1 MNTLEKINIAI
12 LLATITYVIAINT
25 LLIGADQI
33 GPGLRWFITF
43 LTSVGL
49 FRLLIILIYW
59 VIRASDTLLAV
70 YHQGR
75 FLKGLWTYAYE
86 VEGVPHMG
94 VWRISQDFSSISI
107 TGYGIDAN
115 GRIDSHFRSISQLF
129 EHQGVDEIMFARTD
143 TTSGEE
149 HFAKT
154 TLYVD
159 RLGRPNWRTGPTFMR
174 AQSVLYGHDEDGARH
189 ADIILRRTPPD
200 ISEAQIV
207 ERMCIGDYDGEQ
219 SGSQSEARLPLS
231 ASSSTSA
238 P

>member
-12 LLATITYVIAINT
+12 LLATITYIIAIND
-25 LLIGADQI
+25 LLSGADLL

-49 FRLLIILIYW
+49 FRLLVILIYW

-94 VWRISQDFSSISI
+94 VWRVSQDLSTISI

-143 TTSGEE
+143 TATGDE

-159 RLGRPNWRTGPTFMR
+159 RLGRPNWRSGPIFMR
-174 AQSVLYGHDEDGARH
+174 AQSVLYGHDEEGIRH
-189 ADIILRRTPPD
+189 ADIILRRVDPGH
-200 ISEAQIV
+200 SEAGIV
-207 ERMCIGDYDGEQ
+207 EDMIGPR
-219 SGSQSEARLPLS
+219 SGPRAVPCVVEA
-231 ASSSTSA
+231 AA
-238 P
+238 E